1 MITARGLEKSFVD
14 GDGSLVRVLQGLDL
28 EVAAGEFVAV
38 IGPSGSGKS
47 TLLHILGGL
56 DVHYAG
62 DVSVAGTGLRT
73 LGERALARFRNEQVG
88 FVFQSFH
95 LIANLSALQNVLL
108 PAFFGQGAG
117 ASQRRR
123 AQEVL
128 ERVGLGNKTDREPLR
143 LSGGERQR
151 VAIAR
156 AMFNRPRVLLC
167 DEPTGNLDVATGR
180 EIISLFRS
188 LNSEGLTILAVT
200 HEERVSAAARRVL
213 RLRDGKLT
221 AEPHGITSAGGLSRA
236 RDA

>member
-1 MITARGLEKSFVD
+1 
-14 GDGSLVRVLQGLDL
+14 VRVLQGLDL

-108 PAFFGQGAG
+108 PAFFGQGAPG

-221 AEPHGITSAGGLSRA
+221 TEPHGITSAGGLSRA